1 LHIAKHHRD
10 IEYFDYYFFNHWI
23 SVSIFLNYVA
33 TSRN

>member
-1 LHIAKHHRD
+1 LHIPKHYRD
-10 IEYFDYYFFNHWI
+10 IEYFDYYFFNRWI